1 MSEENQLP
9 PGPPATPEEAGEWA
23 AAAVAGYIEACNVTD
38 AEHGGRC
45 LVMLM
50 STAVASM
57 VDNLGPE
64 RAHASMLATA
74 AVIEANYRAGLLRP
88 AGVALQ

>member
-23 AAAVAGYIEACNVTD
+23 SAAVASYIESCNVTD

-45 LVMLM
+45 LVMLA

-64 RAHASMLATA
+64 LAYNAVMSMAHT
-74 AVIEANYRAGLLRP
+74 IEANYRAGLLRP